1 MDLVSGRVIQGCS
14 PSWRGIKPP
23 RFPLLLGSWAA
34 AGSSAFPGC
43 SCALAV
49 CRNASA
55 VVPFAKKKRKGYSV
69 EPPDG
74 EEEKDDVPDVIGG
87 EVEDVDVEEEEV
99 GEEDAG
105 DDGNGFLYSGEVSLL
120 SFPCELWV
128 QLQSTVACGRME
140 EFCIFAPFLP
150 SLYVL

>member
-1 MDLVSGRVIQGCS
+1 MVQGCS
-14 PSWRGIKPP
+14 PSWRGIKSP
-23 RFPLLLGSWAA
+23 RVPLLLGSWAA
-34 AGSSAFPGC
+34 TGSSAFPGC

-49 CRNASA
+49 CRNGSA

-74 EEEKDDVPDVIGG
+74 EETKDGASDEIDR
-87 EVEDVDVEEEEV
+87 EVEDVDGEEEEEE
-99 GEEDAG
+99 GSKEDAG
-105 DDGNGFLYSGEVSLL
+105 DDDGNGSVNSGDASLL
-120 SFPCELWV
+120 SFHCELWV
-128 QLQSTVACGRME
+128 QLQSTVACGRMG